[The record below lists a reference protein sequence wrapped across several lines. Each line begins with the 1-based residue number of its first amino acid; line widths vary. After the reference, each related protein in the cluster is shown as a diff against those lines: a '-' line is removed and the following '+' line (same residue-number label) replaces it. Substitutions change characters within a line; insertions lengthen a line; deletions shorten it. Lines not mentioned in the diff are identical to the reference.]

1 MNAVTNAELETF
13 YGVEATQYEITQAIN
28 KHVFA
33 FEADDLWLIVSEH
46 FDAINDAL
54 KDGDLLEV
62 GRIIQEQR
70 RAMIASCA
78 SHAVYGR
85 GGVITAQM
93 VQV

>member
-33 FEADDLWLIVSEH
+33 FDADDLQTIVGEI
-46 FDAINDAL
+46 FDALNAAL

-62 GRIIQEQR
+62 GHIIQRER
-70 RAMIASCA
+70 RSLIASRA
-78 SHAVYGR
+78 SIAVYGR
-85 GGVITAQM
+85 AGVITADM